1 MPLLAAYTTLGLN
14 PASLLI
20 ALALDALEGSSV
32 EGSSVVEGS
41 SAAKLGS
48 PPAVVFHSCHLCTL
62 AWAAVSSAEPEVSS
76 LVLPLIRIAHAALLG
91 TNTAL
96 AGTSTALHGTKDE
109 TTTEDA
115 SGAKGVLTNTALRG
129 ANTALHGT
137 NTALHGTNTALQ
149 GTNTAL
155 SASLAY
161 GSDERSSGGHGSL
174 LDLGSSAAKLGHGSL
189 LDLSS
194 APIWRAVRKTEATTI
209 SRELARH
216 ADDV

>member
-14 PASLLI
+14 PASLLL

-32 EGSSVVEGS
+32 DDGSSVVEGS

-96 AGTSTALHGTKDE
+96 AGT
-109 TTTEDA
+109 
-115 SGAKGVLTNTALRG
+115 NTALD
-129 ANTALHGT
+129 GT
-137 NTALHGTNTALQ
+137 NTAP
-149 GTNTAL
+149 
-155 SASLAY
+155 SASQAY
-161 GSDERSSGGHGSL
+161 GADERSSCVHGSL

-209 SRELARH
+209 SRELACH

>member
-1 MPLLAAYTTLGLN
+1 MLAAYTTLGLN
-14 PASLLI
+14 PASLLL
-20 ALALDALEGSSV
+20 ALALDALEGSSIV

-76 LVLPLIRIAHAALLG
+76 LVLPLIRIAHAALVG

-96 AGTSTALHGTKDE
+96 AGT
-109 TTTEDA
+109 
-115 SGAKGVLTNTALRG
+115 NTAL
-129 ANTALHGT
+129 AGT
-137 NTALHGTNTALQ
+137 NTALDGTNTAP
-149 GTNTAL
+149 

-161 GSDERSSGGHGSL
+161 GADERSSCVHGSL

-209 SRELARH
+209 SRELACH

>member
-1 MPLLAAYTTLGLN
+1 LQPAEAVPLLAAYTTLGLN
-14 PASLLI
+14 PASLLL
-20 ALALDALEGSSV
+20 ALALDALEGSSI

-76 LVLPLIRIAHAALLG
+76 LVLPLIRIAHAALVG

-96 AGTSTALHGTKDE
+96 AGT
-109 TTTEDA
+109 
-115 SGAKGVLTNTALRG
+115 NTALD
-129 ANTALHGT
+129 GT
-137 NTALHGTNTALQ
+137 NTAP
-149 GTNTAL
+149 
-155 SASLAY
+155 SASLAH
-161 GSDERSSGGHGSL
+161 GADERSSCVHGSL

-209 SRELARH
+209 SRELACH

>member
-1 MPLLAAYTTLGLN
+1 LQPAEAVPLLAAYTTLGLN
-14 PASLLI
+14 PASLLL

-32 EGSSVVEGS
+32 VEGSSIVEGS

-96 AGTSTALHGTKDE
+96 AGT
-109 TTTEDA
+109 
-115 SGAKGVLTNTALRG
+115 NTALD
-129 ANTALHGT
+129 GT
-137 NTALHGTNTALQ
+137 NTAP
-149 GTNTAL
+149 
-155 SASLAY
+155 SASLAH
-161 GSDERSSGGHGSL
+161 GADERSSCVHGSL
-174 LDLGSSAAKLGHGSL
+174 LDLGSSAAKLGHDSLGSSAAKLGHGTL

-209 SRELARH
+209 SRELACH
-216 ADDV
+216 ADDL

>member
-1 MPLLAAYTTLGLN
+1 LQPAEAVPLLAAYTTLGLN
-14 PASLLI
+14 PASLLL
-20 ALALDALEGSSV
+20 ALALDALEGSSI

-62 AWAAVSSAEPEVSS
+62 AWAAASSAEPEVSS
-76 LVLPLIRIAHAALLG
+76 LVLPLIRIAHAALVG

-96 AGTSTALHGTKDE
+96 D
-109 TTTEDA
+109 
-115 SGAKGVLTNTALRG
+115 
-129 ANTALHGT
+129 GT
-137 NTALHGTNTALQ
+137 NTAP
-149 GTNTAL
+149 
-155 SASLAY
+155 SASLAH
-161 GSDERSSGGHGSL
+161 GADERSSCVHGSL

-209 SRELARH
+209 SRELACH

>member
-1 MPLLAAYTTLGLN
+1 LQPAEAVPLLAAYTTLGLN
-14 PASLLI
+14 PASLLL
-20 ALALDALEGSSV
+20 ALALDALEGSSI

-76 LVLPLIRIAHAALLG
+76 LVLPLIRIAHAALVG

-96 AGTSTALHGTKDE
+96 AGT
-109 TTTEDA
+109 
-115 SGAKGVLTNTALRG
+115 NTALD
-129 ANTALHGT
+129 GT
-137 NTALHGTNTALQ
+137 NTAP
-149 GTNTAL
+149 
-155 SASLAY
+155 SASLAH
-161 GSDERSSGGHGSL
+161 GADERSSCVHGSL

-209 SRELARH
+209 SRELACH
-216 ADDV
+216 ADDL

>member
-1 MPLLAAYTTLGLN
+1 VPLLAAYTTLGLN
-14 PASLLI
+14 PASLLL
-20 ALALDALEGSSV
+20 ALALDALEGSSI

-96 AGTSTALHGTKDE
+96 AGT
-109 TTTEDA
+109 
-115 SGAKGVLTNTALRG
+115 NTALD
-129 ANTALHGT
+129 GT
-137 NTALHGTNTALQ
+137 NTAP
-149 GTNTAL
+149 

-161 GSDERSSGGHGSL
+161 GADERSSCVHGNL
-174 LDLGSSAAKLGHGSL
+174 FDLGSSAAKLGHDSLSSSAAKLGHGTL

-209 SRELARH
+209 SRELACN

>member
-1 MPLLAAYTTLGLN
+1 LQPAEAVPLLAAYTTLGLN
-14 PASLLI
+14 PASLLL
-20 ALALDALEGSSV
+20 ALALDALEGSSI

-62 AWAAVSSAEPEVSS
+62 AWAAVSSAELEVSS
-76 LVLPLIRIAHAALLG
+76 LVLPLIRIAHAALVGTNAALAG

-96 AGTSTALHGTKDE
+96 D
-109 TTTEDA
+109 
-115 SGAKGVLTNTALRG
+115 
-129 ANTALHGT
+129 GT
-137 NTALHGTNTALQ
+137 NTAP
-149 GTNTAL
+149 
-155 SASLAY
+155 SASLAH
-161 GSDERSSGGHGSL
+161 GADERSSCVHGSL
-174 LDLGSSAAKLGHGSL
+174 LDLGSSAAKLGHDSLGSSPSKLGHGTL

-209 SRELARH
+209 SRELACH

>member
-1 MPLLAAYTTLGLN
+1 LQPAEAVPLLAAYTTLGLN
-14 PASLLI
+14 PASLLL
-20 ALALDALEGSSV
+20 ALALDALEGSSIV

-41 SAAKLGS
+41 SASKLGS

-96 AGTSTALHGTKDE
+96 AGT
-109 TTTEDA
+109 
-115 SGAKGVLTNTALRG
+115 NTALD
-129 ANTALHGT
+129 GT
-137 NTALHGTNTALQ
+137 NTAP
-149 GTNTAL
+149 
-155 SASLAY
+155 SASLAH
-161 GSDERSSGGHGSL
+161 GADESSSCVHGSL
-174 LDLGSSAAKLGHGSL
+174 LDLGSSAAKLGHDSLGSSPSKLGHGTL

-209 SRELARH
+209 SRELACH
-216 ADDV
+216 ADDL

>member
-14 PASLLI
+14 PASLLL

-96 AGTSTALHGTKDE
+96 AGINTALHGTKDE

-115 SGAKGVLTNTALRG
+115 SGAKGVLT
-129 ANTALHGT
+129 NTALHGT

-209 SRELARH
+209 SRELARL
-216 ADDV
+216 ADDL

>member
-14 PASLLI
+14 PASLLL
-20 ALALDALEGSSV
+20 ALALDALEGSSI
-32 EGSSVVEGS
+32 EGSSIVEGS

-96 AGTSTALHGTKDE
+96 D
-109 TTTEDA
+109 
-115 SGAKGVLTNTALRG
+115 
-129 ANTALHGT
+129 GT
-137 NTALHGTNTALQ
+137 NTAP
-149 GTNTAL
+149 

-161 GSDERSSGGHGSL
+161 GADERSSCVHGNL
-174 LDLGSSAAKLGHGSL
+174 FDLGSSAAKLGHDSLSSSAAKLGHGTL

-209 SRELARH
+209 SRELACH
-216 ADDV
+216 ADDL

>member
-14 PASLLI
+14 PASLLL

-32 EGSSVVEGS
+32 EGSS
-41 SAAKLGS
+41 AAKLGT

-62 AWAAVSSAEPEVSS
+62 AWAAVSSAELEVSS

-96 AGTSTALHGTKDE
+96 AGTNTALDGTKDE

-115 SGAKGVLTNTALRG
+115 SGAKGVLTNTAL
-129 ANTALHGT
+129 H
-137 NTALHGTNTALQ
+137 

-155 SASLAY
+155 SASLAC
-161 GSDERSSGGHGSL
+161 GSDERSSG
-174 LDLGSSAAKLGHGSL
+174 GHGSL

-209 SRELARH
+209 SRELARL

>member
-1 MPLLAAYTTLGLN
+1 LQPAEAVPLLAAYTTLGLN
-14 PASLLI
+14 PASLLL
-20 ALALDALEGSSV
+20 ALALDALEGSSI

-62 AWAAVSSAEPEVSS
+62 AWAAVSSAELEVSS
-76 LVLPLIRIAHAALLG
+76 LVLPLIRIAHAALVG

-96 AGTSTALHGTKDE
+96 AGT
-109 TTTEDA
+109 
-115 SGAKGVLTNTALRG
+115 NTALD
-129 ANTALHGT
+129 GT
-137 NTALHGTNTALQ
+137 NTAP
-149 GTNTAL
+149 
-155 SASLAY
+155 SASLAH
-161 GSDERSSGGHGSL
+161 GADERSSCVHGSL

-209 SRELARH
+209 SRELACH
-216 ADDV
+216 ADDL